1 MVSYIRHDL
10 EFILKQIKI
19 AEAHAA
25 GQPLYGEGG
34 LIPVFSTPGARKT
47 PLLGLSA
54 ASLLP
59 PMRRPF
65 LAP

>member
-25 GQPLYGEGG
+25 GQPLYGEG
-34 LIPVFSTPGARKT
+34 A
-47 PLLGLSA
+47 
-54 ASLLP
+54 
-59 PMRRPF
+59 
-65 LAP
+65 